1 MRTYC
6 FRGLIVLTAQL
17 TLSSDSQSDWDRRE
31 ASIFP
36 LLPLGVFVPPEQT
49 ATQILSIKKKKKE
62 WAN

>member
-6 FRGLIVLTAQL
+6 FGCLIFLTAQL
-17 TLSSDSQSDWDRRE
+17 TLSSDLRSDWDHRE

-36 LLPLGVFVPPEQT
+36 LLSLGVFVPPEQT
-49 ATQILSIKKKKKE
+49 ATQILSIKKKKE